1 MPSPRAVL
9 ADIKNFRLDP
19 SKAHSNIRP
28 NGHLAHAVQTLEV
41 KSDESLVV
49 VDQPVFEEVENIIV
63 QSQPETQ
70 PEWASALALVKDDNV
85 EEITTPTETSVSE
98 TQPEDSGHE
107 SESVTETPQ
116 PEEPATDALQTEEQE
131 QVVSRR
137 SRKKR

>member
-28 NGHLAHAVQTLEV
+28 SGHLAHAAQMLEV

-63 QSQPETQ
+63 QSQPE
-70 PEWASALALVKDDNV
+70 WVSALALVKDDNV
-85 EEITTPTETSVSE
+85 EEIATTIETLVSE

-107 SESVTETPQ
+107 SESVTEAPQ
-116 PEEPATDALQTEEQE
+116 PEEPVTDTLQTEEQE

-137 SRKKR
+137 SRRKR